1 MRRQGSADVLSAVL
15 ATAGLTGG
23 PTTGAA
29 AVVAP
34 AGFSDTLAYSLPAPT
49 GMAWTPDGRMLISQD
64 AGQLRVVQN
73 GTLLATPAIN
83 LGSRACVQGERGLQS
98 VAVDPAFATNKWIYL
113 FWTYN
118 RHGFCGAGDMS
129 RTPVNR
135 VARYTLG
142 ADNRVVAGSE
152 KVLVDNIPSPAS
164 HHNGGDIHFGSDGH
178 LYVSTGDGGCTIG
191 DTSRCNELN
200 VNSRRLDIP
209 NGKILRVT
217 KAGGIPDGNP
227 YAGRTGARRCTAPTG
242 VQPGTGPCT
251 ETYASGLRNPYR
263 FAKKPAGGFLVND
276 VGQAHW
282 EEIDNLAAGK
292 NYGWNVREGH
302 CARGSYTD
310 CAATSYQNRCTTT
323 ATRAA
328 ASRSPAA
335 AYVPAG
341 VWPAPYSGSYL
352 FADFVCGKVFRL
364 VPRSVGGYD
373 RAVFLSGLSS
383 PTVLAFGPW
392 KSAQALYYVDYFG
405 NTVHRVTYTGSNA
418 APTAAFTARPN
429 DLPVAFDG
437 SASYDPDAGDSI
449 TSYRWDFG
457 DGTSA
462 TTATPTTTHA
472 YAARGSYTATLRVTD
487 SRGATS
493 TAASKTVY
501 AGEHAPTVSFTS
513 PATTDRFGVGQS
525 VSRPDDDADDDIRD
539 APRRCGARPAERST
553 RLTIAPHAA
562 SATPISMIMNGCAR
576 DNVHN
581 RS

>member
-1 MRRQGSADVLSAVL
+1 M
-15 ATAGLTGG
+15 
-23 PTTGAA
+23 
-29 AVVAP
+29 
-34 AGFSDTLAYSLPAPT
+34 
-49 GMAWTPDGRMLISQD
+49 
-64 AGQLRVVQN
+64 
-73 GTLLATPAIN
+73 
-83 LGSRACVQGERGLQS
+83 
-98 VAVDPAFATNKWIYL
+98 
-113 FWTYN
+113 
-118 RHGFCGAGDMS
+118 
-129 RTPVNR
+129 
-135 VARYTLG
+135 LG

-209 NGKILRVT
+209 NGKILRAT

-302 CARGSYTD
+302 CARLLHRLRRHELPEPDVRLQPQSGCESITGG
-310 CAATSYQNRCTTT
+310 
-323 ATRAA
+323 
-328 ASRSPAA
+328 

-392 KSAQALYYVDYFG
+392 KSRAGALLRRLLRQHRPPGDLHRQQRRPDRS
-405 NTVHRVTYTGSNA
+405 VH
-418 APTAAFTARPN
+418 
-429 DLPVAFDG
+429 
-437 SASYDPDAGDSI
+437 
-449 TSYRWDFG
+449 
-457 DGTSA
+457 
-462 TTATPTTTHA
+462 
-472 YAARGSYTATLRVTD
+472 
-487 SRGATS
+487 S
-493 TAASKTVY
+493 TAERL
-501 AGEHAPTVSFTS
+501 AGRLRRQREL
-513 PATTDRFGVGQS
+513 R
-525 VSRPDDDADDDIRD
+525 
-539 APRRCGARPAERST
+539 PRRRRQHHVVPMGFR
-553 RLTIAPHAA
+553 
-562 SATPISMIMNGCAR
+562 
-576 DNVHN
+576 
-581 RS
+581 

>member
-227 YAGRTGARRCTAPTG
+227 YAVRTGARRCTAPTG

-310 CAATSYQNRCTTT
+310 CAATSYQNPMYDYSHQSGCESITGGGVRPGRRL
-323 ATRAA
+323 AGAVLRVVFV
-328 ASRSPAA
+328 RRLRLRQG
-335 AYVPAG
+335 VPARAEIRRRLRPRG
-341 VWPAPYSGSYL
+341 VPQ
-352 FADFVCGKVFRL
+352 RL
-364 VPRSVGGYD
+364 EFPDGARIRSVEVRAGALLRRLLRQHRPPGDLHRQQRRPD
-373 RAVFLSGLSS
+373 RS
-383 PTVLAFGPW
+383 
-392 KSAQALYYVDYFG
+392 
-405 NTVHRVTYTGSNA
+405 VH
-418 APTAAFTARPN
+418 
-429 DLPVAFDG
+429 
-437 SASYDPDAGDSI
+437 
-449 TSYRWDFG
+449 
-457 DGTSA
+457 
-462 TTATPTTTHA
+462 
-472 YAARGSYTATLRVTD
+472 
-487 SRGATS
+487 S
-493 TAASKTVY
+493 TAERL
-501 AGEHAPTVSFTS
+501 AGRLRRQREL
-513 PATTDRFGVGQS
+513 
-525 VSRPDDDADDDIRD
+525 RPRC
-539 APRRCGARPAERST
+539 RRQHHVVPMGFR
-553 RLTIAPHAA
+553 
-562 SATPISMIMNGCAR
+562 
-576 DNVHN
+576 
-581 RS
+581 